1 MPPAEEEEDKRE
13 RDPFPTCLQHPKL
26 HPSAQHPVLCPTPQH
41 PTLHP
46 TPQHP
51 TLHPTPQHPGTPQT
65 APGVKLPKEP
75 ERPNQERQGTR
86 GDCPSVPPT
95 ARIDLD

>member
-26 HPSAQHPVLCPTPQH
+26 HPSAQHPVLR
-41 PTLHP
+41 
-46 TPQHP
+46 
-51 TLHPTPQHPGTPQT
+51 PTPQHPGTPQT